1 MFSSDFTFQAPNA
14 ATGEGDMA
22 AHIRQQIHVLKQKVQ
37 ETGLDLDRCR
47 QEQEAF
53 SVEYYTFRE
62 RNIQFESFVQQHGD
76 QHPDAKK
83 HRTSKEGMEKAI
95 KQKVCRTQFPV

>member
-1 MFSSDFTFQAPNA
+1 
-14 ATGEGDMA
+14 MA
-22 AHIRQQIHVLKQKVQ
+22 SHIRQQIAVLKQKVH
-37 ETGLDLDRCR
+37 ETGLELDRCR

-62 RNIQFESFVQQHGD
+62 RNIQFESFVQTHGD

-83 HRTSKEGMEKAI
+83 HKASKENMEKAI
-95 KQKVCRTQFPV
+95 KQKVIPISILRLMISKR